1 MGTFLTD
8 TPRLHRRLFLL
19 AGGASLLAPRMGIAQ
34 AANTIRI
41 GVPTKTYWP
50 TIICETAIRQKL
62 FEKEGIKA
70 ELTIYRSGAEGF
82 EAIAAGAADL
92 VLNSSS
98 SVAGG
103 SAEGRQR
110 ALRGQR
116 RQRLLRLV
124 PGGEDRLA
132 DQARSPSS
140 PARRSASRRPA
151 PAPISSPAGRIA
163 EHKIDFTRVPLG
175 GGGLVPNLLTGNI
188 DATVLYSPL
197 TYKVIDEKVARP
209 LIDYGAEVPAHSTG
223 SWIASDKIIKER
235 PQVVQKALNAIY
247 GGVAFLAADA
257 NRAAAVKLI
266 AEIDEIP
273 ENIAARE
280 LDGNIKKLSR
290 TGEMKLEWMERAL
303 DMARLIGMKDLAP
316 AKDIFIEQFKPVPTT
331 RDDASV
337 ASCPHAEPRAGSPH
351 SDGTTPMTRCADHR
365 QSAGPAGARAR
376 RLGAA
381 AAHRLSSTRCC
392 CRRCPT
398 CWRCWSTSSAARPC
412 RRPSPS
418 RRWR

>member
-1 MGTFLTD
+1 MGKRPLTD
-8 TPRLHRRLFLL
+8 KPDLLRRSLL
-19 AGGASLLAPRMGIAQ
+19 AGGTASVIMPRVALAQ
-34 AANTIRI
+34 ASNTIRV

-82 EAIAAGAADL
+82 EAIAANAADL

-103 SAEGRQR
+103 LLKGVNVRCVANGANGYYGWYLVVKTDSPIQKVSELAGKKVGITSAGS
-110 ALRGQR
+110 GT
-116 RQRLLRLV
+116 
-124 PGGEDRLA
+124 DILA
-132 DQARSPSS
+132 RWTL
-140 PARRSASRRPA
+140 
-151 PAPISSPAGRIA
+151 A

-209 LIDYGAEVPAHSTG
+209 LIDYGAEVAPHSTG

-247 GGVAFLAADA
+247 GGLAFLCADA
-257 NRAAAVKLI
+257 NRATAVKLI

-280 LDGNIKKLSR
+280 LDGNIKKLST

-316 AKDIFIEQFKPVPTT
+316 AKDIFVGQFKPVPTT
-331 RDDASV
+331 A
-337 ASCPHAEPRAGSPH
+337 
-351 SDGTTPMTRCADHR
+351 
-365 QSAGPAGARAR
+365 
-376 RLGAA
+376 
-381 AAHRLSSTRCC
+381 
-392 CRRCPT
+392 
-398 CWRCWSTSSAARPC
+398 
-412 RRPSPS
+412 
-418 RRWR
+418 